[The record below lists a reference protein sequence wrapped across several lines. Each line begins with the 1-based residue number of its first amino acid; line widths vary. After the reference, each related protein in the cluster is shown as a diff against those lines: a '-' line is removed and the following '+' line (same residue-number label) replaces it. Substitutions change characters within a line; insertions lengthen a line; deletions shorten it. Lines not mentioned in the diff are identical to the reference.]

1 MRLLAVITWP
11 GWRLRSFNER
21 LHWAARRKA
30 NQPPVPSSVKLG
42 KGLDLGQVLVN
53 ELHKRRIVEITRVGP
68 RGMDMDNLAA
78 SVKPALDR
86 IKRRMVLGY
95 WADGYIYDDS
105 PKYCKLVVKQRKG
118 PYEVI
123 VKVYE

>member
-11 GWRLRSFNER
+11 GWRLRSFNDR

-30 NQPPVPSSVKLG
+30 NQPPVR
-42 KGLDLGQVLVN
+42 LDDQRGPEAIVAGP
-53 ELHKRRIVEITRVGP
+53 HKQRLVEITRFGP
-68 RGMDMDNLAA
+68 RVMDTDRLYQ
-78 SVKPALDR
+78 SVSPALDLVKC
-86 IKRRMVLGY
+86 KRVNGNVSTGY
-95 WADGYIYDDS
+95 LWDDS

>member
-11 GWRLRSFNER
+11 GWRLRSFNDR

-30 NQPPVPSSVKLG
+30 NQPPLPAGHWPASEDHTVRAP
-42 KGLDLGQVLVN
+42 
-53 ELHKRRIVEITRVGP
+53 HKRRTVEITRQGP
-68 RGMDMDNLAA
+68 RTMDSDNLAA
-78 SVKPALDR
+78 SVKPCLDLL
-86 IKRRMVLGY
+86 KRRFIYGV
-95 WADGYIYDDS
+95 WTDGYLWDDS